1 MERVTPPAVPTR
13 APTRAYGW
21 PRLSMRRP
29 TKGAVATAVETC
41 GLALIALGVGLWALP
56 AGLIVAGVA
65 LVIIA
70 QGVGR

>member
-1 MERVTPPAVPTR
+1 MERATPQP

-21 PRLSMRRP
+21 PRLNMRRP
-29 TKGAVATAVETC
+29 SKGAVATGVEAL

-56 AGLIVAGVA
+56 AGLIVAGIA